1 MTPFDR
7 TTRLD
12 ADDLDALDAIVAP
25 ADERMTRLYP
35 GDRGHRQPVHTV
47 YVPADQFDVALPAEW
62 GRAARDALDEFA
74 PTAADLAKVID
85 ATPTAVEE
93 IWPLLLD
100 KLEREPIEDLRI
112 DLEDG
117 YGSRR
122 DDVEDRDAVAAGRAL
137 ADLARTGE
145 GPPYSGVRFKAFEAA
160 SRRRG
165 LRTLDLVTGA
175 LFDHGGVPEGW
186 VVTLPKVTSVEQ
198 VTAMVDACAR
208 LERGYGLTA
217 GLLRFEIQIETAQS
231 ILDSDGTALVA
242 KLVHAGEG
250 RCSGLHFGTYDY
262 TAALGVSA
270 AYQAM
275 DHPAAEHAKQVMALA
290 AAGTGVR
297 VSDGSSNLLPVGSAA
312 AVHRAWALHAR
323 LVRRSL
329 ECGWY
334 QGWDLHPAQLV
345 TRHATTFLFFRE
357 GLDDVG
363 KRLSAYLAPQS
374 VDDTTGDSGGAL
386 DEPATAQALANFV
399 RRGVHCGAVAVDEV
413 EPLIGADLATLDT
426 LAARRM
432 G

>member
-1 MTPFDR
+1 MTGSDH

-12 ADDLDALDAIVAP
+12 ADALDELDALVAP
-25 ADERMTRLYP
+25 ADERMARLYP

-47 YVPADQFDVALPAEW
+47 YVPADQFTVALPAEW
-62 GRAARDALDEFA
+62 GGAARDALDEFA
-74 PTAADLAKVID
+74 PTAADLAKVIE
-85 ATPTAVEE
+85 ATPEAVEE

-100 KLEREPIEDLRI
+100 KLDREPIEDLRI

-117 YGSRR
+117 YGSRP
-122 DDVEDRDAVAAGRAL
+122 DDTEDRDAVAAGQAL
-137 ADLARTGE
+137 AELTVAGE
-145 GPPYSGVRFKAFEAA
+145 GPPYSGIRFKAFEAA

-165 LRTLDLVTGA
+165 LRTLDLVIGA
-175 LFDHGGVPEGW
+175 LFDHGGIPEGW

-198 VTAMVDACAR
+198 VSAMVQACNR

-217 GLLRFEIQIETAQS
+217 GLLRFEIQVETAQS
-231 ILDSDGTALVA
+231 ILDCDGTALVA
-242 KLVHAGEG
+242 KLVHASDG

-297 VSDGSSNLLPVGSAA
+297 VSDGSSNILPVGSAA

-345 TRHATTFLFFRE
+345 TRYAATFAFFRQ

-363 KRLSAYLAPQS
+363 RRLSAYLAPAS
-374 VDDTTGDSGGAL
+374 VDATTDDSGGAL

-399 RRGVHCGAVAVDEV
+399 RRGVHCGAVAADEV
-413 EPLIGADLATLDT
+413 EPLTGADLATLDT